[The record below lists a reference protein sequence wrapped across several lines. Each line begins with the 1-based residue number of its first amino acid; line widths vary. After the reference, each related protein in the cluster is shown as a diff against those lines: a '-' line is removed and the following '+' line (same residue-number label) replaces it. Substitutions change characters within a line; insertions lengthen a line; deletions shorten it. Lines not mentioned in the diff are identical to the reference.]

1 MTQDEARR
9 SVVQY
14 WMRKADDALASA
26 HSEFSAGRTDF
37 AVNRSYYA
45 CFYAASA
52 YLLMLGKKFV
62 KHSGVRGAI
71 QQDLVK
77 SGMLDAKWGKA
88 FDHLFENRQAG
99 DYLVLY
105 EFEKAQV
112 AEMLEQAKGFVGEI
126 KKLLGKKQ

>member
-52 YLLMLGKKFV
+52 YLLMFGKKFV
-62 KHSGVRGAI
+62 KHKCLTILFPIAAAEHRSRSIRETPDRARGA
-71 QQDLVK
+71 L
-77 SGMLDAKWGKA
+77 
-88 FDHLFENRQAG
+88 
-99 DYLVLY
+99 
-105 EFEKAQV
+105 
-112 AEMLEQAKGFVGEI
+112 
-126 KKLLGKKQ
+126 